1 MNAHVTYVM
10 EVLTKEVSEFMNHVL
25 QREVSEFSSCE
36 QTEYI
41 CDDEE
46 RVGATPC
53 IYLLVLASHQEP
65 KIIQVTEHI

>member
-36 QTEYI
+36 QTEYYNN
-41 CDDEE
+41 E
-46 RVGATPC
+46 GSNFF
-53 IYLLVLASHQEP
+53 LLAL
-65 KIIQVTEHI
+65 